1 MPLLPPPGPWYGVV
15 RQATQLDPAQRPQNI
30 DAFLALVE
38 RETGFQDELPVIR
51 AARLLQ
57 DANERGDTG
66 AAAQLLTLAAD
77 QPDSYELYLDA
88 VTKLNVPGAETALLA
103 NPQQATAV
111 LHALIGHAVGY
122 RGDWATF
129 EEADRA
135 VWWLLGAAR
144 LAAQEHQWPML
155 DAAVQGMCDWDGR
168 WDRWDPRN
176 TIRDC
181 LRTLSGHAAATVAS
195 ALRAQPHGGR
205 HYHELIDDR
214 RADTAIRSAI
224 HAAQRT

>member
-15 RQATQLDPAQRPQNI
+15 RQATQLDPAQRAQNI

-111 LHALIGHAVGY
+111 PHALTGHAVGY
-122 RGDWATF
+122 RGDWAMSSLPQAGDGRTGGRGWGACPPGLGAHDLPQ
-129 EEADRA
+129 ADFGPGGRA
-135 VWWLLGAAR
+135 VPTPL
-144 LAAQEHQWPML
+144 
-155 DAAVQGMCDWDGR
+155 
-168 WDRWDPRN
+168 
-176 TIRDC
+176 
-181 LRTLSGHAAATVAS
+181 
-195 ALRAQPHGGR
+195 
-205 HYHELIDDR
+205 
-214 RADTAIRSAI
+214 
-224 HAAQRT
+224 